1 MNKALLFLLLLM
13 LGEHS
18 FNQTLV
24 ATVEAESGVLTGVN
38 IAAQTSNSSGTYV
51 TGFDAAG
58 DKVTVTVT
66 VTKSA
71 IYDLIIT
78 YRGNQGQKIQDLYVN
93 GASDGSLTF
102 PSSTNFVPI
111 DAGGV
116 WLNAGS
122 NTIAIV
128 DNWGYMDVDKFTI
141 YTTPLHTYNIVST
154 PIDTAATPAT
164 KNLYSYLLCQFN
176 KNIISGITADFWDSL
191 KNTSTKSPMIKTYDF
206 TTYTAGYPY
215 NWANGS
221 FAFGAVPSGAT
232 EQAIAWYN
240 STNKKGIVGFHWHW
254 CSPSG
259 GTVGTNTFSTTNTT
273 FDIRQAVIPG
283 TQQNKD
289 AIRDID
295 VIAVELLKL
304 QTANVPIL
312 WRPLHEAGGAWFW
325 WGAQGSTPCL
335 QLLAIMYDRLTNY
348 HKIHNLIWEWSTPE
362 PSWYPGNTKIDIVGY
377 DSYPGVDNYT
387 VQKPMFDQLYTIV
400 GGQKL
405 IAMTECGPIPD
416 IQKCF
421 DMDAPWAYFMTWSDL
436 TFKQNTVQHIDSAL
450 INSKVLTV
458 ENTGIICSNSQ
469 LSIPLTSGW
478 NFISTNIIPADS
490 SVATIF
496 NGLDVQEIKT
506 ADVFWEK
513 GQSSLLN
520 SLKYISAGSAY
531 LVKMNT
537 VGNLVLIGIPISIP
551 GVYPSTT
558 TKSGWNLI
566 GCPFQSAIQLS
577 NYYNTSNSKMIKNFT
592 GFWISGGA
600 TNSITTLDPGK
611 GYYLK
616 K

>member
-1 MNKALLFLLLLM
+1 VFT
-13 LGEHS
+13 
-18 FNQTLV
+18 QTLV
-24 ATVEAESGVLTGVN
+24 STVEAESGVLVGVT
-38 IAAQTSNSSGTYV
+38 IAAQTSNSSGPYV
-51 TGFDAAG
+51 TGFTTAG
-58 DKVTVTVT
+58 YKVTITVN

-71 IYDLIIT
+71 IYDLVIT
-78 YRGNQGQKIQDLYVN
+78 YRGNQGQKTQDLYVN
-93 GASDGSLTF
+93 GASDGSLSF
-102 PSSTNFVPI
+102 PASTNFVPI

-116 WLNAGS
+116 WLNAGN
-122 NTIAIV
+122 NTIAVV
-128 DNWGYMDVDKFTI
+128 DNWGYFDVDKFSI
-141 YTTPLHTYNIVST
+141 YTTPAHVYNVVST

-164 KNLYSYLLCQFN
+164 KSLYSYLLCQYN
-176 KNIISGITADFWDSL
+176 KNMLSGITSDYWDTL
-191 KNTSTKSPMIKTYDF
+191 KKTTSKSPMIRTYDF
-206 TTYTAGYPY
+206 STYTAGYPY
-215 NWANGS
+215 NWANGG

-259 GTVGTNTFSTTNTT
+259 GTVGTNTFSTANTT

-283 TQQNKD
+283 TQQYND

-362 PSWYPGNTKIDIVGY
+362 PTWYPGNAKIDLVGY
-377 DSYPGVDNYT
+377 DSYPGVNNYT
-387 VQKPMFDQLYTIV
+387 VQKPMFDQLYTMV
-400 GGQKL
+400 NGQKL

-436 TFKQNTVQHIDSAL
+436 TYAQNTVAHIDSVFAMP
-450 INSKVLTV
+450 KVLTV
-458 ENTGIICSNSQ
+458 ENPGTSCSSQ
-469 LSIPLTSGW
+469 QTIVLASGW
-478 NFISTNIIPADS
+478 NLISTNLIPTDS
-490 SVATIF
+490 TIATLF
-496 NGLDVQEIKT
+496 TGLNVQEIKT
-506 ADVFWEK
+506 ADSFWKK

-520 SLKYISAGSAY
+520 SLKAISTGNAY
-531 LVKMNT
+531 LVKMNASAS
-537 VGNLVLIGIPISIP
+537 LIITGQAMTSPS
-551 GVYPSTT
+551 VYPSTS
-558 TKSGWNLI
+558 TKTGWNMI
-566 GCPFQSAIQLS
+566 GCPFQSAITLS
-577 NYYNTSNSKMIKNFT
+577 SYYNTSNSKTIKNFT
-592 GFWISGGA
+592 GFWIPGGS
-600 TNSITTLDPGK
+600 TNSITTIDPGK
-611 GYYLK
+611 GYFLK